1 MGIAAST
8 YVYNRP
14 GSDMITPFLTRRCGE
29 TMGRQS
35 DMLTSAGKQMT
46 SKRPSFRQLHCLD
59 EFFPYRSALASQQP
73 SAIMVCHHLQI
84 EPALLSS
91 QSQGEGMSSALF
103 SGAVL

>member
-8 YVYNRP
+8 YVYKRP

-46 SKRPSFRQLHCLD
+46 SLKT
-59 EFFPYRSALASQQP
+59 EFQTAAL
-73 SAIMVCHHLQI
+73 
-84 EPALLSS
+84 
-91 QSQGEGMSSALF
+91 
-103 SGAVL
+103 SG